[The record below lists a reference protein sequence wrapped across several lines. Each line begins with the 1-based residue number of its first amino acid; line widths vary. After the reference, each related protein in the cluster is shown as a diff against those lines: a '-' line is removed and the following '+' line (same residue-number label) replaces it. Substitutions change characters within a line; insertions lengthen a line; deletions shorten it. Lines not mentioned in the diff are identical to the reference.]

1 MSNNADKF
9 GEPTSKATFKK
20 IKTAQD
26 IKCDLTKGRYIR
38 IRALSEINGGPWA
51 SIAEFGVMG
60 K

>member
-1 MSNNADKF
+1 MSNDADKF
-9 GEPTSKATFKK
+9 GELTAKATFKK